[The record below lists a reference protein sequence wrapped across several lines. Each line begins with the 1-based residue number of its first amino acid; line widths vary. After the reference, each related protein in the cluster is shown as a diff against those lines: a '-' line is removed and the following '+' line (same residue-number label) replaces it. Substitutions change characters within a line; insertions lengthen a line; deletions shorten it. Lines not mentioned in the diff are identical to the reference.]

1 LLMNVVDITESRYSI
16 LSGRRLLNDMLARNW
31 KLLACSILFLIGVSI
46 FTAALAAS
54 TRLIV
59 NDVFVAENADAAIRV
74 AGIVVIVAFCKAL
87 FQYANT
93 VSQIMLTRAVSV
105 SIQKRL
111 YSRVIHN
118 DVADFIGMHANDLMA
133 KIRLYG
139 VSAGNAFV
147 IITNRMLTEAL
158 TMVALFGVMFYQ
170 DVWMTLLCTL
180 ILPLIFGLVSYLSRK
195 VRSISAEEATLSGRY
210 FAIGS
215 EALSG
220 IKTVKS
226 YSLEQKSIQRFNSAV
241 EQLENR
247 IFSIVRIS
255 SVTGPLMEF
264 LGGLVIGAFV
274 VYAAWQT
281 ITNGKTPGEFTAFI
295 TAFLMAY
302 EPAKKISKYWVELQK
317 SLVQTG
323 NLYEILDAEN
333 ALNETGIIGNLDGS
347 SVLRFSDVS
356 YTHDGYTNVLQ
367 NISLSILP
375 GEFVAVV
382 GKSGSGKS
390 TLIDLIMRFYDP
402 SNGVVSL
409 GGHDLRDISR
419 QSLKQFIA
427 LVSQDVF
434 LFDGTIRENINDG
447 NASAN
452 VEQIMRAI
460 QFASLHDVIL
470 DLTNGIETDVGANGT
485 NLSGGQKQ
493 RVGIARARVKNA
505 SLYIFDEATSALDA
519 ENERKI
525 LANLS
530 QVKGNATILF
540 VTHRATALEFADRVL
555 FLDSGEIAG
564 FDTYR
569 ELINRN
575 EKFRLLFKDA
585 Q

>member
-1 LLMNVVDITESRYSI
+1 VVDIPDSRYSI

-31 KLLACSILFLIGVSI
+31 KLLACSILFLIGVSV

-59 NDVFVAENADAAIRV
+59 NDVFVAENADAAKRV
-74 AGIVVIVAFCKAL
+74 AGIVVGVAFCKAL

-93 VSQIMLTRAVSV
+93 VSQIMLTRSVSV

-111 YSRVIHN
+111 YSRVVHH

-133 KIRLYG
+133 RIRLYG

-158 TMVALFGVMFYQ
+158 TMIALFGVMFYQ

-226 YSLEQKSIQRFNSAV
+226 YSLEQKSIRRFNLAV
-241 EQLENR
+241 DQLENR

-274 VYAAWQT
+274 IYAAWQT

-333 ALNETGIIGNLDGS
+333 ALNERGIIENLDGP

-356 YTHDGYTNVLQ
+356 FTHDGSINVLQ
-367 NISLSILP
+367 NISFSIEP

-402 SNGVVSL
+402 ASGNVSL
-409 GGHDLRDISR
+409 GGHDLRDINR

-434 LFDGTIRENINDG
+434 LFDGTIRENIHDG
-447 NASAN
+447 NASAI
-452 VEQIMRAI
+452 VEQIIEATN
-460 QFASLHDVIL
+460 FASLDKVIV
-470 DLTNGIETDVGANGT
+470 DLPNGIDTDVGANGT

-493 RVGIARARVKNA
+493 RVGIARAKIKNA

-525 LANLS
+525 LGNFS
-530 QVKGNATILF
+530 KIKGNATILF

-564 FDTYR
+564 FDTYK
-569 ELINRN
+569 ELLNSN
-575 EKFRLLFKDA
+575 EKFRLLFTDA
-585 Q
+585 R

>member
-1 LLMNVVDITESRYSI
+1 MNVVDITESRYSI

-93 VSQIMLTRAVSV
+93 VSQIMLTRSVSV

-118 DVADFIGMHANDLMA
+118 DVADFIGIHANDLMA

-158 TMVALFGVMFYQ
+158 TMIALFGVMFYQ

-241 EQLENR
+241 DQLENR

-333 ALNETGIIGNLDGS
+333 ALNEKGIIGNLDGS

-447 NASAN
+447 NASAS
-452 VEQIMRAI
+452 VEQIMKAI

-470 DLTNGIETDVGANGT
+470 DLPSGIETDVGANGT

-519 ENERKI
+519 ENERNI

-555 FLDSGEIAG
+555 FLDSGEIVG

-569 ELINRN
+569 ELLNSN
-575 EKFRLLFKDA
+575 EKFRLLFTDA

>member
-1 LLMNVVDITESRYSI
+1 MNVVDIPDSRYSI
-16 LSGRRLLNDMLARNW
+16 LSGRRLLSDMLARNW

-74 AGIVVIVAFCKAL
+74 AGIVVSVAFCKAL

-93 VSQIMLTRAVSV
+93 VSQIMLTRSVSV

-111 YSRVIHN
+111 YARVIHQ
-118 DVADFIGMHANDLMA
+118 DVAGFIGMHANDLMA

-158 TMVALFGVMFYQ
+158 TMIALFGVMFYQ

-195 VRSISAEEATLSGRY
+195 VRAISAEEATLSGRY
-210 FAIGS
+210 FALGS

-226 YSLEQKSIQRFNSAV
+226 YSLEQKSIQRFYSAV
-241 EQLENR
+241 DQLENR

-333 ALNETGIIGNLDGS
+333 ALNERGIIGNLDGS

-356 YTHDGYTNVLQ
+356 YTHDGSTNILQ
-367 NISLSILP
+367 NISLSISP

-402 SNGVVSL
+402 ASGNVSL

-434 LFDGTIRENINDG
+434 LFDGTIRDNINDG
-447 NASAN
+447 NASAS
-452 VEQIMRAI
+452 VEQIMKAI

-470 DLTNGIETDVGANGT
+470 DLPNGIETHVGANGT

-525 LANLS
+525 LTNLS
-530 QVKGNATILF
+530 QLKGNATILF

-564 FDTYR
+564 FATYR
-569 ELINRN
+569 ELLNSN
-575 EKFRLLFKDA
+575 EKFKLLFKDG

>member
-1 LLMNVVDITESRYSI
+1 
-16 LSGRRLLNDMLARNW
+16 
-31 KLLACSILFLIGVSI
+31 LFLIGVSL
-46 FTAALAAS
+46 FTAVFAAS

-241 EQLENR
+241 DQLENR

>member
-1 LLMNVVDITESRYSI
+1 MNVVDIPDSRYSI
-16 LSGRRLLNDMLARNW
+16 LSGRRLLSDMLARNW

-74 AGIVVIVAFCKAL
+74 AGIVVSVAFCKAL

-93 VSQIMLTRAVSV
+93 VSQIMLTRSVSV

-111 YSRVIHN
+111 YARVIHQ
-118 DVADFIGMHANDLMA
+118 DVAGFIGMHANDLMA

-158 TMVALFGVMFYQ
+158 TMIALFGVMFYQ

-195 VRSISAEEATLSGRY
+195 VRAISAEEATLSGRY
-210 FAIGS
+210 FALGS

-226 YSLEQKSIQRFNSAV
+226 YSLEQKSIQRFYSAV
-241 EQLENR
+241 DQLENR

-323 NLYEILDAEN
+323 NLYEVLDAEN
-333 ALNETGIIGNLDGS
+333 ALNERGIIGNLDGS

-356 YTHDGYTNVLQ
+356 YTHDGSTNILQ
-367 NISLSILP
+367 NISLSISP

-402 SNGVVSL
+402 ASGNVSL

-419 QSLKQFIA
+419 QSLNQFIA

-447 NASAN
+447 NASAS
-452 VEQIMRAI
+452 VEQIMKAI

-470 DLTNGIETDVGANGT
+470 DLPNGIETHVGANGT

-525 LANLS
+525 LTNLS
-530 QVKGNATILF
+530 QLKGNATILF

-569 ELINRN
+569 ELLNSN
-575 EKFRLLFKDA
+575 EKFKLLFTA
-585 Q
+585 GQ

>member
-1 LLMNVVDITESRYSI
+1 VVDIPDSRYSI

-31 KLLACSILFLIGVSI
+31 KLLACSILFLIGVSV

-59 NDVFVAENADAAIRV
+59 NDVFVAENADAAKRV
-74 AGIVVIVAFCKAL
+74 AGIVVGVAFCKAL

-93 VSQIMLTRAVSV
+93 VSQIMLTRSVSV

-111 YSRVIHN
+111 YSRVVHH

-133 KIRLYG
+133 RIRLYG

-158 TMVALFGVMFYQ
+158 TMIALFGVMFYQ

-226 YSLEQKSIQRFNSAV
+226 YSLEQKSIRRFNSAV
-241 EQLENR
+241 DQLENR

-274 VYAAWQT
+274 IYAAWQT

-333 ALNETGIIGNLDGS
+333 ALNERGIIENLDGP

-356 YTHDGYTNVLQ
+356 FTHDGSINVLQ
-367 NISLSILP
+367 NISFSIEP

-402 SNGVVSL
+402 ASGNVSL
-409 GGHDLRDISR
+409 GGHDLRDINR

-434 LFDGTIRENINDG
+434 LFDGTIRENIHDG
-447 NASAN
+447 NASAI
-452 VEQIMRAI
+452 VEQIIEATN
-460 QFASLHDVIL
+460 FASLDKVIV
-470 DLTNGIETDVGANGT
+470 DLPNGIDTDVGANGT

-493 RVGIARARVKNA
+493 RVGIARAKIKNA

-525 LANLS
+525 LGNFS
-530 QVKGNATILF
+530 KIKGNATILF

-564 FDTYR
+564 FDTYK
-569 ELINRN
+569 ELLNSN
-575 EKFRLLFKDA
+575 EKFRLLFTDA
-585 Q
+585 R

>member
-1 LLMNVVDITESRYSI
+1 MNVVDIPESRYSI
-16 LSGRRLLNDMLARNW
+16 LSGRRLLKDMLARNW

-93 VSQIMLTRAVSV
+93 VSQIMLTRSVSV

-118 DVADFIGMHANDLMA
+118 DVADFIGIHANDLMA

-158 TMVALFGVMFYQ
+158 TMIALFGVMFYQ

-241 EQLENR
+241 DQLENR

-264 LGGLVIGAFV
+264 LGGLVIGTFV

-333 ALNETGIIGNLDGS
+333 ALNEKGIIGNLDGS

-356 YTHDGYTNVLQ
+356 YTHDGSTNVLQ
-367 NISLSILP
+367 NISLSISP

-447 NASAN
+447 NASAS
-452 VEQIMRAI
+452 VEQITKAI

-470 DLTNGIETDVGANGT
+470 DLPSGIETDVGANGT

-519 ENERKI
+519 ENERNI

-555 FLDSGEIAG
+555 FLDSGEIVG

-569 ELINRN
+569 ELLNSN
-575 EKFRLLFKDA
+575 EKFRLLFTDA

>member
-1 LLMNVVDITESRYSI
+1 
-16 LSGRRLLNDMLARNW
+16 MLARNW

>member
-1 LLMNVVDITESRYSI
+1 MNVVDIPDSRYSI
-16 LSGRRLLNDMLARNW
+16 LSGRRLLSDMLARNW

-93 VSQIMLTRAVSV
+93 VSQIMLTRSVSV

-118 DVADFIGMHANDLMA
+118 DVADFIGIHANDLMA

-158 TMVALFGVMFYQ
+158 TMIALFGVMFYQ

-180 ILPLIFGLVSYLSRK
+180 ILPLIFGLVSYLSREI
-195 VRSISAEEATLSGRY
+195 RSISAEEATLSGRY

-241 EQLENR
+241 DQLENR

-264 LGGLVIGAFV
+264 LGGLVIGTFV

-333 ALNETGIIGNLDGS
+333 ALNEKGIIGNLDGS

-356 YTHDGYTNVLQ
+356 YTHDGSTNVLQ
-367 NISLSILP
+367 NISLSISP

-447 NASAN
+447 NASAS
-452 VEQIMRAI
+452 VEQIMKAI

-470 DLTNGIETDVGANGT
+470 DLPSGIETDVGANGT

-519 ENERKI
+519 ENERNI

-555 FLDSGEIAG
+555 FLDSGEIVG

-569 ELINRN
+569 ELLNSN
-575 EKFRLLFKDA
+575 EKFRLLFTDA

>member
-1 LLMNVVDITESRYSI
+1 MNVVDIPDSRYSI
-16 LSGRRLLNDMLARNW
+16 LSGRRLLKDMLARNW

-59 NDVFVAENADAAIRV
+59 NDVFVAEDADAAIRV

-93 VSQIMLTRAVSV
+93 VSQIMLTRSVSV

-118 DVADFIGMHANDLMA
+118 DVADFIGIHANDLMA

-158 TMVALFGVMFYQ
+158 TMIALFGVMFYQ

-241 EQLENR
+241 DQLENR

-264 LGGLVIGAFV
+264 LGGLVIGTFI

-333 ALNETGIIGNLDGS
+333 ALNEKGIIGNLDGS

-356 YTHDGYTNVLQ
+356 YTHDGSTNVLQ
-367 NISLSILP
+367 NISLSISP

-447 NASAN
+447 NASAS
-452 VEQIMRAI
+452 VEQIMKAI

-470 DLTNGIETDVGANGT
+470 DLPSGIETDVGANGT

-519 ENERKI
+519 ENERNI

-555 FLDSGEIAG
+555 FLDSGEIVG

-569 ELINRN
+569 ELLNSN
-575 EKFRLLFKDA
+575 EKFRLLFTDA

>member
-1 LLMNVVDITESRYSI
+1 MNVVDIPDSRYSI
-16 LSGRRLLNDMLARNW
+16 LSGRRLLKDMLARNW

-59 NDVFVAENADAAIRV
+59 NDVFVAEDADAAIRV

-93 VSQIMLTRAVSV
+93 VSQIMLTRSVSV

-118 DVADFIGMHANDLMA
+118 DVADFIGIHANDLMA

-158 TMVALFGVMFYQ
+158 TMIALFGVMFYQ

-241 EQLENR
+241 DQLENR

-302 EPAKKISKYWVELQK
+302 EPAKKISKFWVELQK

-333 ALNETGIIGNLDGS
+333 ALNEKGIIGNLDGS

-356 YTHDGYTNVLQ
+356 YTHDGSTNVLQ
-367 NISLSILP
+367 NISLSISP

-434 LFDGTIRENINDG
+434 LFDGTIRENVNDG
-447 NASAN
+447 NASAS
-452 VEQIMRAI
+452 VEQIMKAI

-470 DLTNGIETDVGANGT
+470 DLPSGIETDVGANGT

-555 FLDSGEIAG
+555 FLDSGEIVG

-569 ELINRN
+569 ELLNSN
-575 EKFRLLFKDA
+575 EKFRLLFTDA

>member
-1 LLMNVVDITESRYSI
+1 MNVVDIPDSRYSI
-16 LSGRRLLNDMLARNW
+16 LSGRRLLKDMLARNW

-59 NDVFVAENADAAIRV
+59 NDVFVAEDADAAIRV

-93 VSQIMLTRAVSV
+93 VSQIMLTRSVSV

-118 DVADFIGMHANDLMA
+118 DVADFIGIHANDLMA

-158 TMVALFGVMFYQ
+158 TMIALFGVMFYQ

-195 VRSISAEEATLSGRY
+195 VRSISAEEVTLSGRY

-241 EQLENR
+241 DQLENR

-264 LGGLVIGAFV
+264 LGGLVIGTFV

-333 ALNETGIIGNLDGS
+333 ALNEKGIIGNLDGS

-356 YTHDGYTNVLQ
+356 YTHDGSTNVLQ
-367 NISLSILP
+367 NISLSISP

-447 NASAN
+447 NASAS
-452 VEQIMRAI
+452 VEQIMKAI

-470 DLTNGIETDVGANGT
+470 DLPSGIETDVGANGT

-519 ENERKI
+519 ENERNI

-555 FLDSGEIAG
+555 FLDSGEIVG

-569 ELINRN
+569 ELLNSN
-575 EKFRLLFKDA
+575 EKFRLLFTDA

>member
-1 LLMNVVDITESRYSI
+1 
-16 LSGRRLLNDMLARNW
+16 MLARNW
-31 KLLACSILFLIGVSI
+31 KLLACSILFLIGVSL

-241 EQLENR
+241 DQLENR

-347 SVLRFSDVS
+347 SVLRFSNVS

>member
-1 LLMNVVDITESRYSI
+1 MNVVDKTESRYSI

-31 KLLACSILFLIGVSI
+31 KLLACSVLFLIGVSI

-241 EQLENR
+241 DQLENR

>member
-1 LLMNVVDITESRYSI
+1 MNVVDIPDSRYSI
-16 LSGRRLLNDMLARNW
+16 LSGRRLLKDMLARNW

-59 NDVFVAENADAAIRV
+59 NDVFVAEDADAAIRV

-93 VSQIMLTRAVSV
+93 VSQIMLTRSVSV

-118 DVADFIGMHANDLMA
+118 DVADFIGIHANDLMA

-241 EQLENR
+241 DQLENR

-264 LGGLVIGAFV
+264 LGGLVIGTFV

-356 YTHDGYTNVLQ
+356 YTHDGSTNVLQ
-367 NISLSILP
+367 NISLSISP

-447 NASAN
+447 NASAS
-452 VEQIMRAI
+452 VEQIMKAI

-470 DLTNGIETDVGANGT
+470 DLPSGIETDVGANGT

-519 ENERKI
+519 ENERNI

-575 EKFRLLFKDA
+575 EKFRRLFKDA

>member
-1 LLMNVVDITESRYSI
+1 MNVVDIPDSRYSI
-16 LSGRRLLNDMLARNW
+16 LSGRRLLKDMLARNW

-59 NDVFVAENADAAIRV
+59 NDVFVAEDADAAIRV

-93 VSQIMLTRAVSV
+93 VSQIMLTRSVSV

-118 DVADFIGMHANDLMA
+118 DVADFIGIHANDLMA

-158 TMVALFGVMFYQ
+158 TMIALFGVMFYQ

-226 YSLEQKSIQRFNSAV
+226 YSLEQKSTQRFNSAV
-241 EQLENR
+241 DQLENR

-264 LGGLVIGAFV
+264 LGGLVIGTFV

-333 ALNETGIIGNLDGS
+333 ALNEKGIIGNLDGS

-356 YTHDGYTNVLQ
+356 YTHDGSTNVLQ
-367 NISLSILP
+367 NISLSISP

-447 NASAN
+447 NASAS
-452 VEQIMRAI
+452 VEQIMKAI

-470 DLTNGIETDVGANGT
+470 DLPSGIETDVGANGT

-519 ENERKI
+519 ENERNI

-555 FLDSGEIAG
+555 FLDSGEIVG

-569 ELINRN
+569 ELLNSN
-575 EKFRLLFKDA
+575 EKFRLLFTDA

>member
-1 LLMNVVDITESRYSI
+1 MNVVDIPDSRYSI
-16 LSGRRLLNDMLARNW
+16 LSGRRLLKDMLARNW

-59 NDVFVAENADAAIRV
+59 NDVFVAEDADAAIRV

-93 VSQIMLTRAVSV
+93 VSQIMLTRSVSV

-158 TMVALFGVMFYQ
+158 TMIALFGVMFYQ

-241 EQLENR
+241 DQLENR

-255 SVTGPLMEF
+255 SVTGPIMEF
-264 LGGLVIGAFV
+264 LGGLVIGTFV

-333 ALNETGIIGNLDGS
+333 ALNEKGIIGNLDGS

-356 YTHDGYTNVLQ
+356 YTHDGSTNVLQ
-367 NISLSILP
+367 NISLSISP

-447 NASAN
+447 NASAS
-452 VEQIMRAI
+452 VEQIMKAI

-470 DLTNGIETDVGANGT
+470 DLPSGIETDVGANGT

-519 ENERKI
+519 ENERNI

-555 FLDSGEIAG
+555 FLDSGEIVG

-569 ELINRN
+569 ELLNSN
-575 EKFRLLFKDA
+575 EKFRLLFTDA

>member
-1 LLMNVVDITESRYSI
+1 MNVVDIPDSRYSI
-16 LSGRRLLNDMLARNW
+16 LSGRRLLKDMLARNW

-59 NDVFVAENADAAIRV
+59 NDVFVAEDADAAIRV

-93 VSQIMLTRAVSV
+93 VSQIMLTRSVSV

-118 DVADFIGMHANDLMA
+118 DVADFIGIHANDLMA

-241 EQLENR
+241 DQLENR

-264 LGGLVIGAFV
+264 LGGLVIGTFV

-333 ALNETGIIGNLDGS
+333 ALNEKGIIGNLDGS

-356 YTHDGYTNVLQ
+356 YTHDGSTNVLQ
-367 NISLSILP
+367 NISLSISP

-419 QSLKQFIA
+419 QSLKQVIA

-447 NASAN
+447 NASAS
-452 VEQIMRAI
+452 VEQIMKAI

-470 DLTNGIETDVGANGT
+470 DLPSGIETDVGANGT

-519 ENERKI
+519 ENERNI

-555 FLDSGEIAG
+555 FLDSGEIVG

-569 ELINRN
+569 ELLNSN
-575 EKFRLLFKDA
+575 EKFRLLFTDA

>member
-1 LLMNVVDITESRYSI
+1 MNVVDIPDSRYSI
-16 LSGRRLLNDMLARNW
+16 LSGRRLLSDMLARNW

-74 AGIVVIVAFCKAL
+74 AGIVVSVAFCKAL

-93 VSQIMLTRAVSV
+93 VSQIMLTRSVSV

-111 YSRVIHN
+111 YARVIHQ
-118 DVADFIGMHANDLMA
+118 DVAGFIGMHANDLMA

-158 TMVALFGVMFYQ
+158 TMIALFGVMFYQ

-195 VRSISAEEATLSGRY
+195 VRAISAEEATLSGRY
-210 FAIGS
+210 FALGS

-226 YSLEQKSIQRFNSAV
+226 YSLEQKSIQRFYSAV
-241 EQLENR
+241 DQLENR

-333 ALNETGIIGNLDGS
+333 ALNERGIIGNLDGS

-356 YTHDGYTNVLQ
+356 YTHDGSTNVLQ
-367 NISLSILP
+367 NISLSISP

-402 SNGVVSL
+402 ASGNVSL

-434 LFDGTIRENINDG
+434 LFDGTIRDNINDG
-447 NASAN
+447 NASAS
-452 VEQIMRAI
+452 VEQIMKAI

-470 DLTNGIETDVGANGT
+470 DLPNGIETHVGANGT

-525 LANLS
+525 LTNLS
-530 QVKGNATILF
+530 QLKGNATILF

-569 ELINRN
+569 ELLNSN
-575 EKFRLLFKDA
+575 EKFKLLFKDG

>member
-1 LLMNVVDITESRYSI
+1 MNVVDITESRYSI

-31 KLLACSILFLIGVSI
+31 KLLACSILFLIGVSL

-241 EQLENR
+241 DQLENR

>member
-1 LLMNVVDITESRYSI
+1 MNVVDIPDSRYSI
-16 LSGRRLLNDMLARNW
+16 LSGRRLLSDMLARNW

-74 AGIVVIVAFCKAL
+74 AGIVVSVAFCKAL

-93 VSQIMLTRAVSV
+93 VSQIMLTRSVSV

-111 YSRVIHN
+111 YARVIHQ
-118 DVADFIGMHANDLMA
+118 DVAGFIGMHANDLMA

-158 TMVALFGVMFYQ
+158 TMIALFGVMFYQ

-195 VRSISAEEATLSGRY
+195 VRAISAEEATLSGRY
-210 FAIGS
+210 FALGS

-226 YSLEQKSIQRFNSAV
+226 YSLEQKSIQRFYSAV
-241 EQLENR
+241 DQLENR

-333 ALNETGIIGNLDGS
+333 ALNERGIIGNLDGS

-356 YTHDGYTNVLQ
+356 YTHDGSTNVLQ
-367 NISLSILP
+367 NISLSISP

-402 SNGVVSL
+402 ASGNVSL

-447 NASAN
+447 NASAS
-452 VEQIMRAI
+452 VEQIMKAI

-470 DLTNGIETDVGANGT
+470 DLPNGIETHVGANGT

-525 LANLS
+525 LTNLS
-530 QVKGNATILF
+530 QLKGNATILF

-569 ELINRN
+569 ELLNSN
-575 EKFRLLFKDA
+575 EKFKLLFTNG

>member
-1 LLMNVVDITESRYSI
+1 MNVVDIPDSRYSI
-16 LSGRRLLNDMLARNW
+16 LSGRRLLSDMLARNW

-74 AGIVVIVAFCKAL
+74 AGIVVSVAFCKAL

-93 VSQIMLTRAVSV
+93 VSQIMLTRSVSV

-111 YSRVIHN
+111 YARVIHQ
-118 DVADFIGMHANDLMA
+118 DVAGFIGMHANDLMA

-158 TMVALFGVMFYQ
+158 TMIALFGVMFYQ

-195 VRSISAEEATLSGRY
+195 VRAISAEEATLSGRY
-210 FAIGS
+210 FALGS

-226 YSLEQKSIQRFNSAV
+226 YSLEQKSIRRFYSAV
-241 EQLENR
+241 DQLENR

-333 ALNETGIIGNLDGS
+333 ALNERGIIGNLDGS

-356 YTHDGYTNVLQ
+356 YTHDGSTNILQ
-367 NISLSILP
+367 NISLSISP

-402 SNGVVSL
+402 ASGNVSL

-434 LFDGTIRENINDG
+434 LFDGTIRENIYDG
-447 NASAN
+447 NASAS
-452 VEQIMRAI
+452 VEQIMKAI

-470 DLTNGIETDVGANGT
+470 DLPNGIETHVGANGT

-525 LANLS
+525 LTNLS
-530 QVKGNATILF
+530 QLKGNATILF

-569 ELINRN
+569 ELLNSN
-575 EKFRLLFKDA
+575 EKFKLLFTDG

>member
-1 LLMNVVDITESRYSI
+1 MNVVDIPDSRYSI
-16 LSGRRLLNDMLARNW
+16 LSGRRLLKDMLARNW

-74 AGIVVIVAFCKAL
+74 AGIVVSVAFCKAL

-93 VSQIMLTRAVSV
+93 VSQIMLTRSVSV

-111 YSRVIHN
+111 YARVIHQ
-118 DVADFIGMHANDLMA
+118 DVAGFIGMHANDLMA

-158 TMVALFGVMFYQ
+158 TMIALFGVMFYQ

-195 VRSISAEEATLSGRY
+195 VRAISAEEATLSGRY
-210 FAIGS
+210 FALGS

-226 YSLEQKSIQRFNSAV
+226 YSLEQKSIQRFYSAV
-241 EQLENR
+241 DQLENR

-333 ALNETGIIGNLDGS
+333 ALNERGIIGNLDGS

-356 YTHDGYTNVLQ
+356 YTHDGSTNILQ
-367 NISLSILP
+367 NISLSISP

-402 SNGVVSL
+402 ASGNVSL

-447 NASAN
+447 NASAS
-452 VEQIMRAI
+452 VEQIMKAI

-470 DLTNGIETDVGANGT
+470 DLPNGIETHVGANGT

-525 LANLS
+525 LTNLS
-530 QVKGNATILF
+530 QLKGNATILF

-569 ELINRN
+569 ELLNSN
-575 EKFRLLFKDA
+575 EKFKLLFTDG

>member
-1 LLMNVVDITESRYSI
+1 MNVVDIPDSRYSI
-16 LSGRRLLNDMLARNW
+16 LSGRRLLSDMLARNW

-74 AGIVVIVAFCKAL
+74 AGIVVSVAFCKAL

-93 VSQIMLTRAVSV
+93 VSQIMLTRSVSI

-111 YSRVIHN
+111 YARLIHQ
-118 DVADFIGMHANDLMA
+118 DVAGFIGMHANDLMA

-158 TMVALFGVMFYQ
+158 TMIALFGVMFYQ

-195 VRSISAEEATLSGRY
+195 VRAISAEEATLSGRY
-210 FAIGS
+210 FALGS

-226 YSLEQKSIQRFNSAV
+226 YSLEQKSIQRFYSAV
-241 EQLENR
+241 DQLENR

-333 ALNETGIIGNLDGS
+333 ALNERGIIGNLDGS

-356 YTHDGYTNVLQ
+356 YTHDGSTNVLQ
-367 NISLSILP
+367 NISLSISP

-402 SNGVVSL
+402 ASGIVSL

-447 NASAN
+447 NASAS
-452 VEQIMRAI
+452 VEQIMKAI

-470 DLTNGIETDVGANGT
+470 DLPNGIETHVGANGT

-525 LANLS
+525 LTNLS
-530 QVKGNATILF
+530 QLKGNATILF

-569 ELINRN
+569 ELLNSN
-575 EKFRLLFKDA
+575 EKFKLLFTDP

>member
-1 LLMNVVDITESRYSI
+1 
-16 LSGRRLLNDMLARNW
+16 MLARNW

-147 IITNRMLTEAL
+147 IITNRILTEAL

-241 EQLENR
+241 DQLENR

-575 EKFRLLFKDA
+575 EKFRRLFKDA

>member
-1 LLMNVVDITESRYSI
+1 MNVVDIPDSRYSI
-16 LSGRRLLNDMLARNW
+16 LSGRRLLKDMLARNW

-93 VSQIMLTRAVSV
+93 VSQIMLTRSVSV

-118 DVADFIGMHANDLMA
+118 DVADFIGIHANDLMA

-158 TMVALFGVMFYQ
+158 TMIALFGVMFYQ

-241 EQLENR
+241 DQLENR

-333 ALNETGIIGNLDGS
+333 ALNEKGIIGNLDGS

-356 YTHDGYTNVLQ
+356 YTHDGSTNVLQ
-367 NISLSILP
+367 NISLSISP

-447 NASAN
+447 NASAS
-452 VEQIMRAI
+452 VEQIMKAI

-470 DLTNGIETDVGANGT
+470 DLPSGIETDVGANGT

-519 ENERKI
+519 ENERNI

-555 FLDSGEIAG
+555 FLDSGEIVG

-569 ELINRN
+569 ELLNSN
-575 EKFRLLFKDA
+575 EKFRLLFTDA

>member
-1 LLMNVVDITESRYSI
+1 MNVVDIPDSRYSI
-16 LSGRRLLNDMLARNW
+16 LSGRRLLSDMLARNW

-74 AGIVVIVAFCKAL
+74 AGIVVSVAFCKAL

-93 VSQIMLTRAVSV
+93 VSQIMLTRSVSV

-111 YSRVIHN
+111 YARVIHQ
-118 DVADFIGMHANDLMA
+118 DVAGFIGMHANDLMA

-158 TMVALFGVMFYQ
+158 TMIALFGVMFYQ

-195 VRSISAEEATLSGRY
+195 VRAISAEEATLSGRY
-210 FAIGS
+210 FALGS

-226 YSLEQKSIQRFNSAV
+226 YSLEQKSIQRFYSAV
-241 EQLENR
+241 DQLENR

-333 ALNETGIIGNLDGS
+333 ALNERGIIGNLDGS

-356 YTHDGYTNVLQ
+356 YTHDGSTNILQ
-367 NISLSILP
+367 NISLSISP

-402 SNGVVSL
+402 ASGNVSL

-447 NASAN
+447 NASAS
-452 VEQIMRAI
+452 VEQIMKAI

-470 DLTNGIETDVGANGT
+470 DLPNGIETHVGANGT

-525 LANLS
+525 LTNLS
-530 QVKGNATILF
+530 QLKGNATILF

-569 ELINRN
+569 ELLNNN
-575 EKFRLLFKDA
+575 EKFKLLFTDG

>member
-1 LLMNVVDITESRYSI
+1 MNVVDIPDSRYSI
-16 LSGRRLLNDMLARNW
+16 LSGRRLLKDMLARNW

-93 VSQIMLTRAVSV
+93 VSQIMLTRSVSV

-118 DVADFIGMHANDLMA
+118 DVADFIGIHANDLMA

-158 TMVALFGVMFYQ
+158 TMIALFGVMFYQ

-241 EQLENR
+241 DQLENR

-264 LGGLVIGAFV
+264 LGGLVIGTFV

-333 ALNETGIIGNLDGS
+333 ALNEKGIIGNLDGS

-519 ENERKI
+519 ENERNI

-575 EKFRLLFKDA
+575 EKFRRLFKDA

>member
-1 LLMNVVDITESRYSI
+1 MNVVDITESRYSI

-31 KLLACSILFLIGVSI
+31 KLLACSILFLIGVAI

-147 IITNRMLTEAL
+147 IITNRILTEAL

-241 EQLENR
+241 DQLENR

-434 LFDGTIRENINDG
+434 LFDGTIRENISDG

-575 EKFRLLFKDA
+575 EKFRRLFKDA

>member
-1 LLMNVVDITESRYSI
+1 MNVVDIPDSRYSI
-16 LSGRRLLNDMLARNW
+16 LSGRRLLKDMLARNW

-59 NDVFVAENADAAIRV
+59 NDVFVAEDADAAIRV

-93 VSQIMLTRAVSV
+93 VSQIMLTRSVSV

-118 DVADFIGMHANDLMA
+118 DVADFIGIHANDLMA

-158 TMVALFGVMFYQ
+158 TMIALFGVMFYQ

-241 EQLENR
+241 DQLENR

-333 ALNETGIIGNLDGS
+333 ALNERGIIGNLDGS

-356 YTHDGYTNVLQ
+356 YTHDGSTNVLQ
-367 NISLSILP
+367 NISLSISP

-434 LFDGTIRENINDG
+434 LFDGTIRENVNDG
-447 NASAN
+447 NASAS
-452 VEQIMRAI
+452 VEQIMKAI

-470 DLTNGIETDVGANGT
+470 DLPSGIETDVGANGT

-555 FLDSGEIAG
+555 FLDSGEIVG

-569 ELINRN
+569 ELLNSN
-575 EKFRLLFKDA
+575 EKFRLLFTDA

>member
-1 LLMNVVDITESRYSI
+1 MNVVDITESRYSI

-31 KLLACSILFLIGVSI
+31 KLLACSLLFLIGVSI

-147 IITNRMLTEAL
+147 IITNRILTEAL

-241 EQLENR
+241 DQLENR

-575 EKFRLLFKDA
+575 EKFRRLFKDA

>member
-1 LLMNVVDITESRYSI
+1 
-16 LSGRRLLNDMLARNW
+16 
-31 KLLACSILFLIGVSI
+31 LFLIGVSI

-59 NDVFVAENADAAIRV
+59 NDVFVAEDADAAIRV

-93 VSQIMLTRAVSV
+93 VSQIMLTRSVSV

-118 DVADFIGMHANDLMA
+118 DVADFIGIHANDLMA

-158 TMVALFGVMFYQ
+158 TMIALFGVMFYQ

-241 EQLENR
+241 DQLENR

-255 SVTGPLMEF
+255 SVTGPIMEF

-333 ALNETGIIGNLDGS
+333 ALNEKGIIGNLDGS

-356 YTHDGYTNVLQ
+356 YTHDGSTNVLQ
-367 NISLSILP
+367 NISLSISP

-447 NASAN
+447 NASAS
-452 VEQIMRAI
+452 VEQIMKAI

-470 DLTNGIETDVGANGT
+470 DLPSGIETDVGANGT

-555 FLDSGEIAG
+555 FLDSGEIVG

-569 ELINRN
+569 ELLNSN
-575 EKFRLLFKDA
+575 EKFRLLFTDA

>member
-1 LLMNVVDITESRYSI
+1 MNVVDITESRYSI

-147 IITNRMLTEAL
+147 IITNRILTEAL

-241 EQLENR
+241 DQLENR

>member
-1 LLMNVVDITESRYSI
+1 MNVVDIPDSRYSI
-16 LSGRRLLNDMLARNW
+16 LSGRRLLSDMLARNW

-74 AGIVVIVAFCKAL
+74 AGIVVSVAFCKAL

-93 VSQIMLTRAVSV
+93 VSQIMLTRSVSV

-111 YSRVIHN
+111 YARVIHQ
-118 DVADFIGMHANDLMA
+118 DVAGFIGMHANDLMA

-158 TMVALFGVMFYQ
+158 TMIALFGVMFYQ

-195 VRSISAEEATLSGRY
+195 VRAISAEEATLSGRY
-210 FAIGS
+210 FALGS

-226 YSLEQKSIQRFNSAV
+226 YSLEQKSIQRFYSAV
-241 EQLENR
+241 DQLENR

-333 ALNETGIIGNLDGS
+333 ALNERGIIGNLDGS

-356 YTHDGYTNVLQ
+356 YTHDGSTNILQ
-367 NISLSILP
+367 NISLSISP

-402 SNGVVSL
+402 ASGNVSL

-434 LFDGTIRENINDG
+434 LFDGTIRENIYDG
-447 NASAN
+447 NASAS
-452 VEQIMRAI
+452 VEQIMKAI

-470 DLTNGIETDVGANGT
+470 DLPNGIETHVGANGT

-525 LANLS
+525 LTNLS
-530 QVKGNATILF
+530 QLKGNATILF

-569 ELINRN
+569 ELLNSN
-575 EKFRLLFKDA
+575 EKFKLLFTDG

>member
-1 LLMNVVDITESRYSI
+1 MNVVDIPDSRYSI
-16 LSGRRLLNDMLARNW
+16 LSGRRLLSDMLARNW

-74 AGIVVIVAFCKAL
+74 AGIVVSVAFCKAL

-93 VSQIMLTRAVSV
+93 VSQIMLTRSVSV

-111 YSRVIHN
+111 YARVIHQ
-118 DVADFIGMHANDLMA
+118 DVAGFIGMHANDLMA

-147 IITNRMLTEAL
+147 IVTNRMLTEAL
-158 TMVALFGVMFYQ
+158 TMIALFGVMFYQ

-195 VRSISAEEATLSGRY
+195 VRAISAEEATLSGRY
-210 FAIGS
+210 FALGS

-226 YSLEQKSIQRFNSAV
+226 YSLEQKSIQRFYSAV
-241 EQLENR
+241 DQLENR

-333 ALNETGIIGNLDGS
+333 ALNERGIIGNLDGS

-356 YTHDGYTNVLQ
+356 YTHDGSTNILQ
-367 NISLSILP
+367 NISLSISP

-402 SNGVVSL
+402 ASGNVSL

-447 NASAN
+447 NASAS
-452 VEQIMRAI
+452 VEQIMKAI

-470 DLTNGIETDVGANGT
+470 DLPNGIETHVGANGT

-525 LANLS
+525 LTNLS
-530 QVKGNATILF
+530 QLKGNATILF

-569 ELINRN
+569 ELLNSN
-575 EKFRLLFKDA
+575 EKFKLLFTDG

>member
-1 LLMNVVDITESRYSI
+1 MNVVDIPDSRYSI
-16 LSGRRLLNDMLARNW
+16 LSGRRLLKDMLARNW

-59 NDVFVAENADAAIRV
+59 NDVFVAEDADAAIRV

-93 VSQIMLTRAVSV
+93 VSQIMLTRSVSV

-118 DVADFIGMHANDLMA
+118 DVADFIGIHANDLMA

-158 TMVALFGVMFYQ
+158 TMIALFGVMFYQ

-241 EQLENR
+241 DQLENR

-333 ALNETGIIGNLDGS
+333 ALNERGIIGNLDGS

-356 YTHDGYTNVLQ
+356 YTHDGSTNVLQ
-367 NISLSILP
+367 NISLSISP

-447 NASAN
+447 NASAS
-452 VEQIMRAI
+452 VEQIMKAI

-470 DLTNGIETDVGANGT
+470 DLPSGIETDVGANGT

-555 FLDSGEIAG
+555 FLDSGEIVG

-569 ELINRN
+569 ELLNSN
-575 EKFRLLFKDA
+575 EKFRLLFTDA

>member
-1 LLMNVVDITESRYSI
+1 MNVVDIPDSRYSI
-16 LSGRRLLNDMLARNW
+16 LSGRRLLKDMLARNW

-59 NDVFVAENADAAIRV
+59 NDVFVAEDADAAIRV

-93 VSQIMLTRAVSV
+93 VSQIMLTRSVSV

-118 DVADFIGMHANDLMA
+118 DVADFIGIHANDLMA

-158 TMVALFGVMFYQ
+158 TMIALFGVMFYQ

-241 EQLENR
+241 DQLENR

-264 LGGLVIGAFV
+264 LGGLVIGTFV

-333 ALNETGIIGNLDGS
+333 ALNEKGIIGNLDGS

-356 YTHDGYTNVLQ
+356 YTHDGSTNVLQ
-367 NISLSILP
+367 NISLSISP

-447 NASAN
+447 NASAS
-452 VEQIMRAI
+452 VEQIMKAI

-470 DLTNGIETDVGANGT
+470 DLPSGIETDVGANGT

-555 FLDSGEIAG
+555 FLDSGEIVG

-569 ELINRN
+569 ELLNSN
-575 EKFRLLFKDA
+575 EKFRLLFTDA

>member
-1 LLMNVVDITESRYSI
+1 MNVVDIPDSRYSI
-16 LSGRRLLNDMLARNW
+16 LSGRRLLSDMLARNW

-74 AGIVVIVAFCKAL
+74 AGIVVSVAFCKAL

-93 VSQIMLTRAVSV
+93 VSQIMLTRSVSV

-111 YSRVIHN
+111 YARVIHQ
-118 DVADFIGMHANDLMA
+118 DVAGFIGMHANDLMA

-147 IITNRMLTEAL
+147 IITNRMLTEAS
-158 TMVALFGVMFYQ
+158 TMIALFGVMFYQ

-195 VRSISAEEATLSGRY
+195 VRAISAEEATLSGRY
-210 FAIGS
+210 FALGS

-226 YSLEQKSIQRFNSAV
+226 YSLEQKSIQRFYSAV
-241 EQLENR
+241 DQLENR

-333 ALNETGIIGNLDGS
+333 ALNERGIIGNLDGS

-356 YTHDGYTNVLQ
+356 YTHDGSTNILQ
-367 NISLSILP
+367 NISLSISP

-402 SNGVVSL
+402 ASGNVSL

-447 NASAN
+447 NASAS
-452 VEQIMRAI
+452 VEQIMKAI

-470 DLTNGIETDVGANGT
+470 DLPNGIETHVGANGT

-525 LANLS
+525 LTNLS
-530 QVKGNATILF
+530 QLKGNATILF

-569 ELINRN
+569 ELLNSN
-575 EKFRLLFKDA
+575 EKFKLLFTNG